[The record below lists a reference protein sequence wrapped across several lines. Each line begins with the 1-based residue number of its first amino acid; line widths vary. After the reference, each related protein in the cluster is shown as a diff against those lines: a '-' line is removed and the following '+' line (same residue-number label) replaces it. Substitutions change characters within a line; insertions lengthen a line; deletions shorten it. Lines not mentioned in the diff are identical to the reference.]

1 MSPALTTAQLAAQ
14 ITRIELHPD
23 KAIDRLATL
32 DIDRGRVTVVAG
44 APGAGKSSLIH
55 RLLAAAA
62 QNGERV
68 AALLVDPSSSI
79 TGGAI
84 LGDRLRMLGAEFGE
98 RVFIRSL
105 AAASGTECIGITA
118 PVIAWM
124 LLNNGFD
131 HVFIESVGIG
141 QQELDVARRGD
152 ALVLV
157 FGPDSGDWV
166 QFIKSGVVELCDVIA
181 VNKSDLGTAELVSAI
196 RQSVGLQSFRRSA
209 VDVVAVSSVTGAG
222 VDDLLTKIEA
232 AQQMDAGT
240 RRSRRSATVQD
251 VLSRMALAATST
263 HLDAHFARVPKDD
276 LKARAAMV
284 GAFIKA
290 LPTIDAC
297 P

>member
-1 MSPALTTAQLAAQ
+1 VSPALTTAQLAAQ